1 MMELFQRLL
10 NKVQQGYKE
19 TDKRLGGFLP
29 GGGTGNPLSNVVR
42 QINPTEVAAF
52 YGANML
58 NEVNKK
64 VSKTLL
70 KNISSAPEQLTMQQL
85 PALMDAA
92 STRMKA
98 AGFPGTWSPSISG
111 REVGEIKNGRPGTKI
126 VLSGEGFG
134 ALMGSPAFMNTNP
147 LLGVDEPTVYATKK
161 TPGWVI
167 AHELGHAVDAIKRP
181 YDYSIPKGFDFDN
194 PNSYET
200 LRQSR
205 NDAYS

>member
-64 VSKTLL
+64 VSKLC
-70 KNISSAPEQLTMQQL
+70 
-85 PALMDAA
+85 
-92 STRMKA
+92 
-98 AGFPGTWSPSISG
+98 
-111 REVGEIKNGRPGTKI
+111 
-126 VLSGEGFG
+126 
-134 ALMGSPAFMNTNP
+134 
-147 LLGVDEPTVYATKK
+147 
-161 TPGWVI
+161 
-167 AHELGHAVDAIKRP
+167 
-181 YDYSIPKGFDFDN
+181 
-194 PNSYET
+194 
-200 LRQSR
+200 
-205 NDAYS
+205 